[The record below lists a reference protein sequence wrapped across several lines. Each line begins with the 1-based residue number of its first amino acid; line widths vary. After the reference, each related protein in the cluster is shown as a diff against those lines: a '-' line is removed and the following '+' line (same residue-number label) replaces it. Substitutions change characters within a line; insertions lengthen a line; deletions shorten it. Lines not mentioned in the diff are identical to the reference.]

1 MQSNFMAL
9 RPQRMNLRVVGVL
22 VGNEECSS
30 CRTTVWIGA
39 VGEDFLDVLVI
50 GRRDRVV
57 KRQHDQLG
65 SSSRDIRADKTQSMG
80 RGKKEINKSKC
91 VQER

>member
-1 MQSNFMAL
+1 MAL

-22 VGNEECSS
+22 VGDEECSS

-65 SSSRDIRADKTQSMG
+65 SSSSRDKTQSMG